1 MSLVIAKKILF
12 KQKKSTSYE
21 KKKDYKPTV
30 DLGVIEYIPQK
41 SITDILHQFSY
52 FPDAKGQ

>member
-1 MSLVIAKKILF
+1 M
-12 KQKKSTSYE
+12 

-41 SITDILHQFSY
+41 SIADILHQFSY
-52 FPDAKGQ
+52 FPDARIAGE